1 MSRYIPDIR
10 AIRSFVILYAD
21 FITNFTN
28 VPNATNFNRL
38 FSGKPLDAVKNTPLV
53 YSTSRCSDQ
62 KPMNFFGILGTGVLE
77 NHRGHVGHIG
87 GER

>member
-38 FSGKPLDAVKNTPLV
+38 FSGKPLKEMCCVCIGATYLFVVKHSLHRP
-53 YSTSRCSDQ
+53 
-62 KPMNFFGILGTGVLE
+62 ILKSVSMIRNSKFTDKTHKL
-77 NHRGHVGHIG
+77 
-87 GER
+87 